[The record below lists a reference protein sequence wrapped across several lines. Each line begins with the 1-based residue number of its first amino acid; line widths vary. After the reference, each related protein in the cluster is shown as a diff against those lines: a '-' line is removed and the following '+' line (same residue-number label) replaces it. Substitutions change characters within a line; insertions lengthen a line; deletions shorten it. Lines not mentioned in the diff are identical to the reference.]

1 MLVDDHQLFSRGL
14 ELLLNTDP
22 ESRVRVLARTE
33 DASRAL
39 ELVRHHRP
47 KVAIIDLVMPPPGGL
62 AAVEAVKRH
71 YPEVRVL
78 ALSGNDDVASAC
90 DALRAGAD
98 GFLLKS
104 SEPDELVPPLIAL
117 ASGVSVVP
125 APVMNALLDAKA
137 SSGQARLAGL
147 EADDIALLRLVAAG
161 LESVEIAEQL
171 HVSERTAKRLV
182 AALLRRIEVANR
194 VQAAA
199 FAGRAGLLGRG
210 IRPGSG
216 GPGVPGLALT
226 PGERRISSVMQFF
239 RSHHLSDCARDR
251 PICAP
256 HRNPQEHV
264 PLGGGVLS
272 AARRGDGFA

>member
-1 MLVDDHQLFSRGL
+1 MMTDEDVLTVVLVDDHQLFSRGL

-33 DASRAL
+33 EASRAL

-62 AAVEAVKRH
+62 AAVEAVKHH

-78 ALSGNDDVASAC
+78 ALSGNDDVTSAV

-137 SSGQARLAGL
+137 ACAETRLAGL
-147 EADDIALLRLVAAG
+147 CEDDIALLRLVAAG
-161 LESVEIAEQL
+161 LESVEIAETL
-171 HVSERTAKRLV
+171 HVSERTAKRMV

-199 FAGRAGLLGRG
+199 FAGRAGLLEIG
-210 IRPGSG
+210 PSGS
-216 GPGVPGLALT
+216 A
-226 PGERRISSVMQFF
+226 
-239 RSHHLSDCARDR
+239 
-251 PICAP
+251 
-256 HRNPQEHV
+256 NP
-264 PLGGGVLS
+264 P
-272 AARRGDGFA
+272 

>member
-1 MLVDDHQLFSRGL
+1 VTSLSRDIPGPPGSEELLTVVLVDDHQLFSRGL

-22 ESRVRVLARTE
+22 ESRVRVLGRTE
-33 DASRAL
+33 DAGRAL

-71 YPEVRVL
+71 YPCVRVL
-78 ALSGNDDVASAC
+78 ALSGNDDVSSAC

-117 ASGVSVVP
+117 ASGVAVVP
-125 APVMNALLDAKA
+125 APVMHALLDAKA

-147 EADDIALLRLVAAG
+147 EPDDIALLRLVAAG
-161 LESVEIAEQL
+161 LESIEIAEQL

-199 FAGRAGLLGRG
+199 FAGRAGLLEE
-210 IRPGSG
+210 S
-216 GPGVPGLALT
+216 
-226 PGERRISSVMQFF
+226 
-239 RSHHLSDCARDR
+239 
-251 PICAP
+251 
-256 HRNPQEHV
+256 
-264 PLGGGVLS
+264 
-272 AARRGDGFA
+272 

>member
-1 MLVDDHQLFSRGL
+1 MMRTEADVLTVVLVDDHQLFSRGL

-22 ESRVRVLARTE
+22 ASGVKVLARTE
-33 DASRAL
+33 DAGRAV

-78 ALSGNDDVASAC
+78 ALSGNDDVRSAV

-125 APVMNALLDAKA
+125 PPVMNALFDAKA
-137 SSGQARLAGL
+137 HSGQARLAGL
-147 EADDIALLRLVAAG
+147 GGEDITLLRLVAAG

-182 AALLRRIEVANR
+182 ASLLRRIEVANR

-199 FAGRAGLLGRG
+199 FAGRTGLL
-210 IRPGSG
+210 
-216 GPGVPGLALT
+216 
-226 PGERRISSVMQFF
+226 E
-239 RSHHLSDCARDR
+239 
-251 PICAP
+251 
-256 HRNPQEHV
+256 
-264 PLGGGVLS
+264 
-272 AARRGDGFA
+272 GD

>member
-1 MLVDDHQLFSRGL
+1 MTVDAGVLTVVLVDDHQLFSRGL

-22 ESRVRVLARTE
+22 DSRVRVLARTE
-33 DASRAL
+33 DAGKAL
-39 ELVRHHRP
+39 EIVRHHRP
-47 KVAIIDLVMPPPGGL
+47 RVAIIDLVMPPPGGL

-78 ALSGNDDVASAC
+78 ALSGNDEVTSAV

-104 SEPDELVPPLIAL
+104 SEPDELVPPLVAL
-117 ASGVSVVP
+117 AAGISVVP
-125 APVMNALLDAKA
+125 APVMSALLDVRA
-137 SSGQARLAGL
+137 SSGESRLAGL
-147 EADDIALLRLVAAG
+147 GEEDIALLRLVAAG

-199 FAGRAGLLGRG
+199 FAGRAGLL
-210 IRPGSG
+210 
-216 GPGVPGLALT
+216 T
-226 PGERRISSVMQFF
+226 
-239 RSHHLSDCARDR
+239 SDF
-251 PICAP
+251 
-256 HRNPQEHV
+256 
-264 PLGGGVLS
+264 S
-272 AARRGDGFA
+272 A

>member
-1 MLVDDHQLFSRGL
+1 MMRTEEDVLTVVLVDDHQLFSRGL

-39 ELVRHHRP
+39 ELVRHHQP
-47 KVAIIDLVMPPPGGL
+47 MVAIIDLVMPPPGGL
-62 AAVEAVKRH
+62 AAVEEVKRH
-71 YPEVRVL
+71 YPHVRVL
-78 ALSGNDDVASAC
+78 ALSGNDDVTSAV

-117 ASGVSVVP
+117 ASGVAVVP

-137 SSGQARLAGL
+137 SSGETRLAGL
-147 EADDIALLRLVAAG
+147 CEEDIALLRLVAAG
-161 LESVEIAEQL
+161 MESIEIAETL

-182 AALLRRIEVANR
+182 AAVLRRIEVANR

-199 FAGRAGLLGRG
+199 FAGRAGILEVG
-210 IRPGSG
+210 PSG
-216 GPGVPGLALT
+216 PPA
-226 PGERRISSVMQFF
+226 
-239 RSHHLSDCARDR
+239 
-251 PICAP
+251 AP
-256 HRNPQEHV
+256 
-264 PLGGGVLS
+264 
-272 AARRGDGFA
+272 

>member
-1 MLVDDHQLFSRGL
+1 VKSLSGDTPGPPGLDQDVLTVVLVDDHQLFSRGL

-22 ESRVRVLARTE
+22 DSRVRVLARTE
-33 DASRAL
+33 DAGRAL

-62 AAVEAVKRH
+62 AAVEAGKRH

-78 ALSGNDDVASAC
+78 ALSGNDDVSCAV

-117 ASGVSVVP
+117 ASGVAVVP
-125 APVMNALLDAKA
+125 PPVMHALLDAKA
-137 SSGQARLAGL
+137 SSGETRLAGL
-147 EADDIALLRLVAAG
+147 CPEDVALLRLVAAG
-161 LESVEIAEQL
+161 LESIEIAEHL

-199 FAGRAGLLGRG
+199 FAGRAGLLELQ
-210 IRPGSG
+210 PPDGS
-216 GPGVPGLALT
+216 
-226 PGERRISSVMQFF
+226 
-239 RSHHLSDCARDR
+239 
-251 PICAP
+251 
-256 HRNPQEHV
+256 
-264 PLGGGVLS
+264 
-272 AARRGDGFA
+272 

>member
-1 MLVDDHQLFSRGL
+1 MRADEEVLTVVLVDDHQLFSRGL

-33 DASRAL
+33 EAGKAL
-39 ELVRHHRP
+39 ELVRHHQP

-71 YPEVRVL
+71 YPQVRVL
-78 ALSGNDDVASAC
+78 ALSGNDDVTSAC

-117 ASGVSVVP
+117 ASGVAVVP
-125 APVMNALLDAKA
+125 APDMNALLDAKA
-137 SSGQARLAGL
+137 SSGETRLAGL
-147 EADDIALLRLVAAG
+147 CEEDIALLRLVAAG
-161 LESVEIAEQL
+161 LESIEIADTL

-199 FAGRAGLLGRG
+199 FAGRAGILEVG
-210 IRPGSG
+210 PSG
-216 GPGVPGLALT
+216 PP
-226 PGERRISSVMQFF
+226 S
-239 RSHHLSDCARDR
+239 
-251 PICAP
+251 AP
-256 HRNPQEHV
+256 
-264 PLGGGVLS
+264 
-272 AARRGDGFA
+272 

>member
-1 MLVDDHQLFSRGL
+1 MTPEDVLTVVLVDDHQLFSRGL

-22 ESRVRVLARTE
+22 DSRVRVLARTE
-33 DASRAL
+33 DAGRAL

-78 ALSGNDDVASAC
+78 ALSGNDDVSSAV

-104 SEPDELVPPLIAL
+104 SEPDELVPP
-117 ASGVSVVP
+117 
-125 APVMNALLDAKA
+125 PVMTALLDAKA
-137 SSGQARLAGL
+137 SSGETRLAGL
-147 EADDIALLRLVAAG
+147 GADDVALLRLVAAG
-161 LESVEIAEQL
+161 LESIEIAEQL

-199 FAGRAGLLGRG
+199 FAGRAGLLELG
-210 IRPGSG
+210 PSG
-216 GPGVPGLALT
+216 PPA
-226 PGERRISSVMQFF
+226 
-239 RSHHLSDCARDR
+239 
-251 PICAP
+251 AP
-256 HRNPQEHV
+256 
-264 PLGGGVLS
+264 
-272 AARRGDGFA
+272 

>member
-1 MLVDDHQLFSRGL
+1 MKTEEDVLTVVLVDDHQLFSRGL

-22 ESRVRVLARTE
+22 TSRVKVLGRTE
-33 DASRAL
+33 DAGRAL
-39 ELVRHHRP
+39 ELVRHHQP

-62 AAVEAVKRH
+62 AAVQAVKRH

-78 ALSGNDDVASAC
+78 ALSGNDDVTSAV
-90 DALRAGAD
+90 DALRSGAD

-104 SEPDELVPPLIAL
+104 SEPDELVPPLVAL

-125 APVMNALLDAKA
+125 APVMSALLDAKA
-137 SSGQARLAGL
+137 RSGEARLADL
-147 EADDIALLRLVAAG
+147 DDDDIALLRLVATG

-199 FAGRAGLLGRG
+199 FAGRAGLL
-210 IRPGSG
+210 
-216 GPGVPGLALT
+216 
-226 PGERRISSVMQFF
+226 E
-239 RSHHLSDCARDR
+239 
-251 PICAP
+251 
-256 HRNPQEHV
+256 E
-264 PLGGGVLS
+264 
-272 AARRGDGFA
+272 

>member
-1 MLVDDHQLFSRGL
+1 MRTGADVLTVVLVDDHQLFSRGL

-22 ESRVRVLARTE
+22 ASGVKVLARTE
-33 DASRAL
+33 DAGRAV

-47 KVAIIDLVMPPPGGL
+47 RVAIIDLVMPPPGGL

-71 YPEVRVL
+71 YPEVRIL
-78 ALSGNDDVASAC
+78 ALSGNDDVCSAVG
-90 DALRAGAD
+90 ALRAGAD

-125 APVMNALLDAKA
+125 PPVMNALLDAKA
-137 SSGQARLAGL
+137 SSGQSRLAGL
-147 EADDIALLRLVAAG
+147 GNEDIALLRLVAAG

-182 AALLRRIEVANR
+182 ASLLRRIEVANR

-199 FAGRAGLLGRG
+199 LAGRTGLL
-210 IRPGSG
+210 
-216 GPGVPGLALT
+216 
-226 PGERRISSVMQFF
+226 E
-239 RSHHLSDCARDR
+239 
-251 PICAP
+251 
-256 HRNPQEHV
+256 
-264 PLGGGVLS
+264 
-272 AARRGDGFA
+272 GD